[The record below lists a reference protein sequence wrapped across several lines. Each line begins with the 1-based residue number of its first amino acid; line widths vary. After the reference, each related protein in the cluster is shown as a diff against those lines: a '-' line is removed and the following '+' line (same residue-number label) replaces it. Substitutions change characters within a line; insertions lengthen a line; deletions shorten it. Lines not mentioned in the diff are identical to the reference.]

1 MSSGYTYPS
10 VNTPSGLASVHVKTS
25 ARLHMGFFDLNGDL
39 GRRFGSLG
47 VSLDKPCTA
56 LTAFPAATITAEG
69 PGAKR
74 ALKTAQRIA
83 DALNLQAGVRIVLS
97 EAIPEHA
104 GLGSGTQ
111 MSLAV
116 GTAISRLYGLN
127 LSLRDIAILTA
138 RGARSG
144 IGLGTFATGGVIVDG
159 GRSSETDVPPVI
171 AHADFPDQWRILLI
185 FDHGRTGVHGSQEV
199 DAFRELPQFPAQ
211 SAAELCR
218 YVLMQALPALAEHD
232 LPAFGRAIRELQER
246 TGDHFAPAQGG
257 RYASPRVAEI
267 LDFLAGQGA
276 PCLGQ
281 SSWGPTGF
289 AVFADV
295 EDAERMLEALQS
307 RYTDEQGIE
316 FLLCK
321 GGNAGAE
328 ISVVQELLA

>member
-1 MSSGYTYPS
+1 MSSGYTPSS
-10 VNTPSGLASVHVKTS
+10 VNKSSAIASVHVKTS
-25 ARLHMGFFDLNGDL
+25 ARLHMGFFDLNGEL

-56 LTAFPAATITAEG
+56 LAAFPADTISAEG
-69 PGAKR
+69 PGAER
-74 ALKTAQRIA
+74 AVKTARRIA
-83 DALNLQAGVRIVLS
+83 DALHLPSGMHIVLS

-116 GTAISRLYGLN
+116 GTAISRLYSLN
-127 LSLRDIAILTA
+127 LSLRDIAVLTA

-171 AHADFPDQWRILLI
+171 AHADFPDPWRILLI
-185 FDHGRTGVHGSQEV
+185 FDHARTGVHGSQEIE
-199 DAFRELPQFPAQ
+199 AFRVLPTFPAQ

-218 YVLMQALPALAEHD
+218 YVLMQALPALVEHD

-267 LDFLAGQGA
+267 LQFLAGQGTM
-276 PCLGQ
+276 CLGQ

-295 EDAERMLEALQS
+295 EGAERMLEALQS
-307 RYTDEQGIE
+307 RYTDQQGIE

-328 ISVVQELLA
+328 ISVIQQDAA